1 MFSNYF
7 VKLLFLILI
16 VFSYPLSQLLKFS
29 FVLSLVILFLLLVYV
44 WLKRQLK
51 KDIQHY
57 FAERLGIKVLLP
69 WIELF
74 SIFLLIYMFLGAL
87 NNFEVHYSKWVI
99 IAFCWAL
106 PLVGLYVVIRNIVT
120 IISEAKRFS
129 GSDSLLNKI
138 KFMSILF
145 GAMILTLVGPSMAFG
160 FGYDFFFKNILDV
173 EIGSKF
179 ESFYLILML
188 TNTLPVSDVKYSE
201 LISLVNKNT
210 TLSYFHTFQLF
221 FIKLVDG
228 ILLVAI
234 FNLLSGVLKITR
246 V

>member
-16 VFSYPLSQLLKFS
+16 VFSYPLSELLKFS
-29 FVLSLVILFLLLVYV
+29 FVLSLVILFFLLVYV

-51 KDIQHY
+51 KDVQHD

-87 NNFEVHYSKWVI
+87 INFEVHYSKGVI
-99 IAFCWAL
+99 IAICWAL
-106 PLVGLYVVIRNIVT
+106 PLVSLYVIIRNIVT